1 MHGDEDEDRRCQIY
15 SLNPKSCMMMRT
27 VISARRLVKEIIAVM
42 QSHMY
47 WLLFSLLPQLIE

>member
-1 MHGDEDEDRRCQIY
+1 MVMKMKIEDAKIY

-47 WLLFSLLPQLIE
+47 WLLFSLLPQLI